1 MNNNNFEQVNC
12 AVCGA
17 DNTEKICER
26 GQFGLPTHVV
36 ICKECGLSYL
46 NPRWDKA
53 RYVHFYEKEYDK
65 YYRPNV
71 QKNTERAGINY
82 YQPVYE
88 RLQKSGFLPDNI
100 QQVLD
105 IGSGDG
111 NNLEYLMEKIPNANY
126 HAIEPSEECRKTL
139 IGMGVNMIGT
149 DIDIDF
155 QENFEGF
162 FDVVI
167 MRHVL
172 EHFANPV
179 SAMQKV
185 RAILKDDGIAYIA
198 VPNNLKFGNS
208 KLLDNWFRVVHTYY
222 FNVHSLENVFRKA
235 GINALLME
243 EGDEYNQ
250 KELFVIVKKGKVE
263 EVDIKLENY
272 TIQKDVFD
280 KKLKGE
286 KTLINNLKRRV
297 KYDIPQAFKTKK

>member
-1 MNNNNFEQVNC
+1 MNNENFEHVIC
-12 AVCGA
+12 AVCDA

-46 NPRWDKA
+46 NPRWNKE
-53 RYVHFYEKEYDK
+53 RYIHFYEKEYDK

-88 RLQKSGFLPDNI
+88 RLYESGLLPDNI

-126 HAIEPSEECRKTL
+126 YAIEPSEECRKTL
-139 IGMGVNMIGT
+139 TSMDVKMLGSDV
-149 DIDIDF
+149 DINF
-155 QENFEGF
+155 HEKFEGF
-162 FDVVI
+162 FDVII

-185 RAILKDDGIAYIA
+185 RTILKDDGIAYIA

-222 FNVHSLENVFRKA
+222 FNVHSLENIFRKS
-235 GINALLME
+235 GIKTLVME

-250 KELFVIVKKGKVE
+250 KELFVIVKKGDVQE
-263 EVDIKLENY
+263 ANIKSEYY
-272 TIQKDVFD
+272 TIQKELFD
-280 KKLKGE
+280 KKLKKE
-286 KTLINNLKRRV
+286 KTLINNLKRRI
-297 KYDIPQAFKTKK
+297 KYDILQSIKTKK

>member
-1 MNNNNFEQVNC
+1 MNEKNFERVNC
-12 AVCGA
+12 AVCKA

-53 RYVHFYEKEYDK
+53 RYIHFYEKEYDK

-71 QKNTERAGINY
+71 KKNTERAGINY
-82 YQPVYE
+82 YLPVYE
-88 RLQKSGFLPDNI
+88 RLTKSGFLPNNI

-111 NNLEYLMEKIPNANY
+111 NNLEYLMEQIPNADY
-126 HAIEPSEECRKTL
+126 YAIEPSEECRKTL
-139 IGMGVNMIGT
+139 TDMGVKMLGSDV
-149 DIDIDF
+149 DINF
-155 QENFEGF
+155 HEKFEGF
-162 FDVVI
+162 FDVII

-172 EHFANPV
+172 EHFADPV

-185 RAILKDDGIAYIA
+185 RTILKDDGIVYIA

-222 FNVHSLENVFRKA
+222 FNIHSLGNVFKKS
-235 GINALLME
+235 GIKTLLIE

-250 KELFVIVKKGKVE
+250 RELFAIAKKGKIQ
-263 EVDIKLENY
+263 EVNIKSEHY
-272 TIQKDVFD
+272 TIQKELFD
-280 KKLKGE
+280 KKLKKE
-286 KTLINNLKRRV
+286 KTLINSLKRRI
-297 KYDIPQAFKTKK
+297 KYDILQPVKTKK